1 MLIEIPDNILNKSN
15 LTENALKMEFALFL
29 FNKNIMTLSQA
40 CNFANMDSLEFQKLL
55 GDRKISIHY
64 GEQDLKDDLETIK
77 RVFG

>member
-40 CNFANMDSLEFQKLL
+40 CNFANMDSLEFQKNYWETEKYLFIMVN
-55 GDRKISIHY
+55 KI
-64 GEQDLKDDLETIK
+64 
-77 RVFG
+77 